1 MSKREE
7 VVEQALALSP
17 DDRAYLADV
26 LEQSLV
32 DAELSNSALAAAWT
46 QEIDRRL
53 AALEAGEVEEIDL
66 GTALKEVREEL
77 EAERAKSTP

>member
-1 MSKREE
+1 MSKREK

-32 DAELSNSALAAAWT
+32 NAELSNSTLATAWT
-46 QEIDRRL
+46 REIDRRL

-66 GTALKEVREEL
+66 ETALKEVREEL
-77 EAERAKSTP
+77 EAERTKSTP